1 MSNRT
6 RVQGRCPTCGPLTLL
21 PGDVTCSVPDGPE
34 GAGLA
39 EFHCPVCD
47 GPVFYRVTAQDAK
60 VLLLLG
66 GRKATGSVPLE
77 LTEEKSG
84 PPVSLDDLV
93 DLHLELERV
102 CCPQAELIGGAGGR
116 RE

>member
-1 MSNRT
+1 MPNRS

-21 PGDVTCSVPDGPE
+21 PGDVTCSVPDPE
-34 GAGLA
+34 APGLA

-47 GPVFYRVTAQDAK
+47 RAVFYPLTPQDAK

-66 GRKATGSVPLE
+66 GRKATGPVPLE
-77 LTEEKSG
+77 LIEEKSG
-84 PPVSLDDLV
+84 PPVSLDELV

-102 CCPQAELIGGAGGR
+102 CCPQAELIGGAQ
-116 RE
+116 